1 MDVEEEKLIPCFE
14 KEVSRPIKPT
24 NYKIGIFL

>member
-24 NYKIGIFL
+24 NYKIGFFL